1 MEYQMKKL
9 LLVTLSFLFV
19 QQAYGLSLEQ
29 ELETL
34 AKSLTKLAQDLGGGE
49 ETPPPPPRDEVVWLA
64 NFKTRLHYT
73 KEDLE
78 ELQKNLGEVETK
90 KLVAPEE
97 LEEYRKLPLQSQILM
112 PSQPSSL
119 SDTGPKPPAVLPPP
133 PSSGLGTTIKPSVNE
148 QELLERLSRYSKDI
162 FHDFYRLMSNLTEAK
177 NLKTISAD
185 QIRPYEI
192 LLFEQIPDR
201 IYVDLLESD
210 WRELHWLLDL
220 LLNYD
225 AHPDVVATSKS
236 KIEEMLNR
244 RFESLLAENDETG
257 YVDLI
262 KAINGLVSPGIIVE
276 ARNKLFEAIKPKLKE
291 QLEER
296 EWNSL
301 SLKNYL
307 GYLDDLKKA
316 GVPEDNLTYYKEQV
330 GIKALSTLEKISKT
344 TEWDEYNIDFF
355 YDCFKVLKDF
365 GMLPKEGSTYQE
377 QLRSLL
383 IPELAKEFSQVTTWD
398 YKSIGKIS
406 HLVNMLIEVGASPLQ
421 LKKYQDTLLL
431 NIRSQLD
438 KILNEKDIGQLTDQS
453 ISWRPTRVYLK
464 YLEES
469 GASQADVRKY
479 KDLYVKYIK
488 NRLDALLSE
497 ANAAKGT
504 LPQGKIR
511 FANQLRDHLEEL
523 NILSKDEITSY
534 RQQIADIRLP

>member
-9 LLVTLSFLFV
+9 LLVTLSLLFV

-34 AKSLTKLAQDLGGGE
+34 GKSLTKLGEYLGGGE

-90 KLVAPEE
+90 KLVTPEE

-148 QELLERLSRYSKDI
+148 QELLERLNGYSKDI

-185 QIRPYEI
+185 KIRPYEI

-276 ARNKLFEAIKPKLKE
+276 ARNKLFEKIKPKLKE
-291 QLEER
+291 ILEES
-296 EWNSL
+296 EWDSR
-301 SLKNYL
+301 LKNYL

-316 GVPEDNLTYYKEQV
+316 GVPEVNLTYYKEQV

-365 GMLPKEGSTYQE
+365 GMLPNESSTYQE

-406 HLVNMLIEVGASPLQ
+406 RLVKMLIQVGASPLQ
-421 LKKYQDTLLL
+421 LNKYQDTLLH
-431 NIRSQLD
+431 NIRSELD
-438 KILNEKDIGQLTDQS
+438 KILNEKDISQLTDEYN
-453 ISWRPTRVYLK
+453 WRSTRVYLK

-469 GASQADVRKY
+469 GASQEDVSKY
-479 KDLYVKYIK
+479 KDLYMKYIK
-488 NRLDALLSE
+488 RRLDALISE

-504 LPQGKIR
+504 LPQRKIR

-523 NILSKDEITSY
+523 NVLSKDEITSY